1 MSYTLKDE
9 ILNKI
14 YDLNDELKVN
24 LIEINS
30 TKQLYMNGPSQEL
43 LKRAFNISYYQ
54 GQKQAIEAVQ
64 KIAEDADKESS
75 LINELEEYHT
85 YLNDNQSNL
94 ADVLKHLDDAQY
106 NLEQSL
112 DEYYHYL
119 GQENI
124 ITQINH
130 VATDYKS

>member
-64 KIAEDADKESS
+64 KMVEETNEEST
-75 LINELEEYHT
+75 LINELKVYYT
-85 YLNDNQSNL
+85 NLSDSQLNL
-94 ADVLKHLDDAQY
+94 MDVLKHLNKAQF
-106 NLEQSL
+106 NIEKSL

-130 VATDYKS
+130 VATDFKS

>member
-30 TKQLYMNGPSQEL
+30 TKQLYLNGPSQEL

-64 KIAEDADKESS
+64 KMVEDADKESS
-75 LINELEEYHT
+75 LINELEAYHT
-85 YLNDNQSNL
+85 HLNYNHSNL
-94 ADVLKHLDDAQY
+94 VDVLKHLDDAQY
-106 NLEQSL
+106 NVAQSL
-112 DEYYHYL
+112 DEYYHNL

-130 VATDYKS
+130 LATDFKS

>member
-64 KIAEDADKESS
+64 KMAEDADKESS

-85 YLNDNQSNL
+85 YLNDNHSNL

-106 NLEQSL
+106 NVEQSL

-130 VATDYKS
+130 IATDFKS

>member
-64 KIAEDADKESS
+64 KMVEETNEEST
-75 LINELEEYHT
+75 LINELKVYYT
-85 YLNDNQSNL
+85 NLSDSQLNL
-94 ADVLKHLDDAQY
+94 MDVLKHLNNAQF
-106 NLEQSL
+106 NIEKSL

-130 VATDYKS
+130 VATDFKS

>member
-64 KIAEDADKESS
+64 KMVEDADKESS

-106 NLEQSL
+106 NVEQSL

>member
-106 NLEQSL
+106 NVEQSL

>member
-1 MSYTLKDE
+1 
-9 ILNKI
+9 
-14 YDLNDELKVN
+14 
-24 LIEINS
+24 
-30 TKQLYMNGPSQEL
+30 LYINGPSQEL

-64 KIAEDADKESS
+64 KMVEETNEEST
-75 LINELEEYHT
+75 LINELKVYYT
-85 YLNDNQSNL
+85 NLSDSQLNL
-94 ADVLKHLDDAQY
+94 MGVLKHLNNVQF
-106 NLEQSL
+106 NIEKSL

-130 VATDYKS
+130 VSTDFKS

>member
-64 KIAEDADKESS
+64 KMVEDADKESS

-106 NLEQSL
+106 NVEQSL
-112 DEYYHYL
+112 DE
-119 GQENI
+119 
-124 ITQINH
+124 
-130 VATDYKS
+130 

>member
-30 TKQLYMNGPSQEL
+30 TKQLYINGPSQEL

-64 KIAEDADKESS
+64 KMVEETNEEST
-75 LINELEEYHT
+75 LINELKVYYT
-85 YLNDNQSNL
+85 NLSDSQLNL
-94 ADVLKHLDDAQY
+94 MGVLKHLNNVQF
-106 NLEQSL
+106 NIEKSL

-130 VATDYKS
+130 VATDFKS